1 MIQPHKLVRA
11 ARHLVIASFL
21 LFAACKGKP
30 KSTANLP
37 RLTDSTADSLAART
51 GVITRNGEPPQ
62 LIEYTA
68 TDGAY
73 QGGMRSIVNGQV
85 ALRFTNR
92 GHSVHELRFLR
103 ISRPDVTLAQI
114 VGFIRGQQSLP
125 ERDLVGWGGAG
136 PLAPGRTMTATQFFQ
151 PGDYLIVNTLLAPDG
166 QRWFTEGMIDSLH
179 VTGNFDITKRV
190 VQPAKLVATGTLQ
203 TNETTWRFGSSLT
216 RGRNTSLLVEGRNRR
231 TQLVHGPNV
240 VAIDN
245 GVRYPIHDV
254 VILRG
259 TEPRAMRQYIRWVNG
274 DRSVPVP
281 DVVGGIPAFFP
292 LSKSYLS
299 MDLDAGPYLIFC
311 PVLKGPRGD
320 DRAAGFEVGE
330 YDQFVVK

>member
-11 ARHLVIASFL
+11 ARHLVIASCL

-37 RLTDSTADSLAART
+37 RLTDSTAESLAARA
-51 GVITRNGEPPQ
+51 GVITRNGEPPV

-73 QGGMRSIVNGQV
+73 QGGVRSIVNGQV

-92 GHSVHELRFLR
+92 GHSVHELRFFR
-103 ISRPDVTLAQI
+103 ITNPDATLSQV
-114 VGFIRGQQSLP
+114 VGFITAQQNLP
-125 ERDLVGWGGAG
+125 ARDLVAGGGAG
-136 PLAPGRTMTATQFFQ
+136 PLSPGRTMTATQYLQ
-151 PGDYLIVNTLLAPDG
+151 TGDYLIVDMLLAPDG
-166 QRWFTEGMIDSLH
+166 QHWFSKGMVDSLH
-179 VTGNFDITKRV
+179 VTGNFDIRFRA
-190 VQPAKLVATGTLQ
+190 VQPAGLVATATLQ

-240 VAIDN
+240 VVIDN
-245 GVRYPIHDV
+245 GVRFPIHDV
-254 VILRG
+254 VVLRG
-259 TEPRAMRQYIRWVNG
+259 TEPRAMHQYISWLNG
-274 DRSVPVP
+274 DHSVPVP
-281 DVVGGIPAFFP
+281 DVAGGIPGYF
-292 LSKSYLS
+292 LSKSYIS
-299 MDLDAGPYLIFC
+299 MDLEPGPYLIFC
-311 PVLKGPRGD
+311 PVEKGPRGD
-320 DRAAGFEVGE
+320 RAFGFEVGE